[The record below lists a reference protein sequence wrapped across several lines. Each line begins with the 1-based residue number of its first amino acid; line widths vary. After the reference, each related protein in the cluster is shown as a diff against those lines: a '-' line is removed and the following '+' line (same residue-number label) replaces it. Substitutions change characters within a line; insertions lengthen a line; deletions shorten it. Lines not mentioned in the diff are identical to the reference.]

1 MMKSTL
7 VALSLALLATGC
19 AASPGKWARDVAP
32 QLQCDMTIKEVETK
46 AQRPVKDLKRAWGT
60 HFVEDGGTDLWMT
73 FDDGRL
79 KSYQV
84 AWVSGLKMIEKEPP
98 VSLCDARK

>member
-1 MMKSTL
+1 MKA
-7 VALSLALLATGC
+7 ALIALLLAFTATAC
-19 AASPGKWARDVAP
+19 AGAPGKWARELAAEMR
-32 QLQCDMTIKEVETK
+32 CDMTIKEVETK

-73 FDDGRL
+73 FENGRL

-84 AWVSGLKMIEKEPP
+84 AWTSGLKVVEKEPP
-98 VSLCDARK
+98 VSLCRAGK